1 MSNACLTP
9 VEAQGTGAGQ
19 FRSKV
24 RPKMVEDARA
34 LWGPMLMD
42 KMVRLCDGE
51 QSINGFSGAKARR
64 SMGIFVYI

>member
-1 MSNACLTP
+1 
-9 VEAQGTGAGQ
+9 
-19 FRSKV
+19 
-24 RPKMVEDARA
+24 MVEDARA